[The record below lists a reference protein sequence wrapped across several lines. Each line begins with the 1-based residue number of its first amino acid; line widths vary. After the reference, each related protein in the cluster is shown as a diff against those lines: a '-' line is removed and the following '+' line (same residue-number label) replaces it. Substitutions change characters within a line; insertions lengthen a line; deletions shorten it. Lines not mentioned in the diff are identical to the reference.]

1 MQAAESM
8 RLARDLHSCA
18 KPPRH
23 VVLCGKHVHLSRSLS
38 DQARVVAMRDAMVE
52 CCGLSGT
59 LVGKRKIREPSVIRP
74 VAPSAIDTYLD
85 SAAVL
90 QIENVFL

>member
-1 MQAAESM
+1 
-8 RLARDLHSCA
+8 
-18 KPPRH
+18 
-23 VVLCGKHVHLSRSLS
+23 
-38 DQARVVAMRDAMVE
+38 MRDAMVE

-85 SAAVL
+85 SVAVL